1 MPESQKVASDI
12 ETLLSFF
19 AALAD
24 PTRLRLVRLLCHQ
37 REPDALCVN
46 ALALRLG
53 VTQPAVSQH
62 LRVLRS
68 AGLVEA
74 ERRGY
79 RVHYFVNHVA
89 LRRCREL
96 IPAVLYAEQG
106 TATETTMEGQNDAQ
120 RQL

>member
-1 MPESQKVASDI
+1 MEHQESGSDL
-12 ETLLSFF
+12 ESVLSFF

-37 REPDALCVN
+37 QEPDALCVN
-46 ALALRLG
+46 ALAHRLG

-68 AGLVEA
+68 AGLVQA

-79 RVHYFVNHVA
+79 RIHYFVNQEA
-89 LRRCREL
+89 LQRCQEL
-96 IPAVLYAEQG
+96 IPAVLGLKER
-106 TATETTMEGQNDAQ
+106 TATEPHVEVQNDAG
-120 RQL
+120 RRV